1 VKRWVLV
8 GLAVGIALAGVFV
21 VTHRSGG
28 RCELVERRYG
38 LSPCPPSPL
47 PLEAAPIVNADP
59 RLDEAG
65 ARRIGA
71 AYLRSRALYY
81 RAISANSEKLFGA
94 AVIHRPDE
102 TPLMFGADVQHVK
115 DAKARDGRLVLVS
128 RAKVRR
134 VTIVPL
140 PPELRGS
147 LGTKRLP
154 MDSAVVVDAEG
165 PELQVIRVP
174 SQPDRPVS
182 TLAAGDS
189 YRLLVGGV
197 LLEPAGLGETFAE
210 LGQWECLDPD
220 TKGACLS

>member
-1 VKRWVLV
+1 VLI
-8 GLAVGIALAGVFV
+8 GLAAVTVAGILV
-21 VTHRSGG
+21 VVARPES
-28 RCELVERRYG
+28 RCDLVQRRYG
-38 LSPCPPSPL
+38 LTPCPPSPV
-47 PLEAAPIVNADP
+47 PPEVAPIANLDP
-59 RLDEAG
+59 KLDEAG
-65 ARRIGA
+65 ARRIGE

-81 RAISANSEKLFGA
+81 RAIAANTDKLFGA

-102 TPLMFGADVQHVK
+102 TPLLFDADVQHVK
-115 DAKARDGRLVLVS
+115 DAKVRDGRLVLVS

-140 PPELRGS
+140 PAELRTS
-147 LGTKRLP
+147 LGTGRLP
-154 MDSAVVVDAEG
+154 IDSAVVVEVEG

-174 SQPDRPVS
+174 GRPDQPVS

-197 LLEPAGLGETFAE
+197 LLRPAGLGETFAE

-220 TKGACLS
+220 TRGACLS

>member
-1 VKRWVLV
+1 V
-8 GLAVGIALAGVFV
+8 
-21 VTHRSGG
+21 
-28 RCELVERRYG
+28 
-38 LSPCPPSPL
+38 PP
-47 PLEAAPIVNADP
+47 EVAPIANLDP
-59 RLDEAG
+59 KLDDAG
-65 ARRIGA
+65 ARRIGE

-81 RAISANSEKLFGA
+81 RAITANTDKLFGA

-102 TPLMFGADVQHVK
+102 TPLLFDADVQHVK
-115 DAKARDGRLVLVS
+115 DAKVRDGRLVLVS

-140 PPELRGS
+140 PAELRTS

-154 MDSAVVVDAEG
+154 IDSAVVVEVEG
-165 PELQVIRVP
+165 PELQVIRVRGR
-174 SQPDRPVS
+174 PDQPVS
-182 TLAAGDS
+182 TMAAGDS

-197 LLEPAGLGETFAE
+197 LLRPAGLGETFAE